1 MNPDTIKD
9 ITDFIFIGKSLD
21 ELSHY
26 DLLIINA
33 DWAEVS
39 LANDMAIMLEK
50 NIIDENTLFI
60 ICEGHANENVR
71 SASILIDLLKEKG
84 FTNKIIISDKYISN
98 PEILKNIDKLVDVN
112 KLNKILRIAKDF
124 VARRWYMNAKKYNF
138 PIEKCDFYGVVDSR
152 NISKSDWCKSKVG
165 INQVMQEFINIG
177 QLTIDEKLSID

>member
-21 ELSHY
+21 KLSHY

-112 KLNKILRIAKDF
+112 KFNKILRIAKDF

-138 PIEKCDFYGVVDSR
+138 PIEKCDFYGVVDGR
-152 NISKSDWCKSKVG
+152 NISKTDWWKSKIG

-177 QLTIDEKLSID
+177 QLTIEEKLSIN

>member
-1 MNPDTIKD
+1 MNSDTIKD

-112 KLNKILRIAKDF
+112 KFNKILRIAKDF

-138 PIEKCDFYGVVDSR
+138 PIEKCDFYGVVDGR
-152 NISKSDWCKSKVG
+152 NISKTDWWKSKIG

-177 QLTIDEKLSID
+177 QLTIEEKLSIN